1 MLGIFLNIKWPGYYS
16 QVGIQIFESYCSIFH
31 GNIHFCSSSGLK
43 SVYNVVGTC
52 IYLKKKKKKG
62 LRFTIYKMYVPHNTN
77 TPEKWAGIT
86 NMVIQSLC

>member
-1 MLGIFLNIKWPGYYS
+1 MLGIFLNIKLPGYYS

-52 IYLKKKKKKG
+52 IYLKKKKKKSK
-62 LRFTIYKMYVPHNTN
+62 IHNIQNVCAPQYKHTWKMSRYH
-77 TPEKWAGIT
+77 
-86 NMVIQSLC
+86 